1 MKRTCALVV
10 LYTGEPI
17 DQNTCDCI
25 ITDMGVHGIIEH
37 PRDVTIRFLDAED
50 IADAL
55 IKSELKIERVKEP
68 SQNEQIIAAIAHI
81 GKVCHDNLILG
92 KTKKDYTPL
101 AIQLLVECNRDEL
114 TRKSVEVIARS
125 EISLKKEFMEKYNFS
140 QKAFDTIRAVFH
152 SL

>member
-1 MKRTCALVV
+1 MNRICALVI
-10 LYTGEPI
+10 LYKGLPV
-17 DQNTCDCI
+17 DQEVTDNL
-25 ITDMGVHGIIEH
+25 ITTMGRSGLIES
-37 PRDVTIRFLDAED
+37 PEDVNIRSLDAED

-55 IKSELKIERVKEP
+55 IKSELKVERVKEP

-81 GKVCHDNLILG
+81 GKVCHNNLILG

-114 TRKSVEVIARS
+114 TRKSVEIIARS
-125 EISLKKEFMEKYNFS
+125 EISLKKEFIEKYNFS
-140 QKAFDTIRAVFH
+140 QKAFDTIRTVFH

>member
-1 MKRTCALVV
+1 MNRICALVI
-10 LYTGEPI
+10 LYKGLPV
-17 DQNTCDCI
+17 DQEVTDNL
-25 ITDMGVHGIIEH
+25 ITTMGRSGLIES
-37 PRDVTIRFLDAED
+37 PEDVNIRSLDAED
-50 IADAL
+50 IADSL

-81 GKVCHDNLILG
+81 GKVCHNNLILG

-114 TRKSVEVIARS
+114 TRKSVEIIARS
-125 EISLKKEFMEKYNFS
+125 EISLKKEFIEKYNFS
-140 QKAFDTIRAVFH
+140 QKAFDTIRTVFH

>member
-1 MKRTCALVV
+1 MNRICALVI
-10 LYTGEPI
+10 LYKGLPV
-17 DQNTCDCI
+17 DQEVADI
-25 ITDMGVHGIIEH
+25 LITAMGTSGLIES
-37 PRDVTIRFLDAED
+37 PEDVNIRSLDAED

-81 GKVCHDNLILG
+81 GKVCHNNLILG

-114 TRKSVEVIARS
+114 TRKSVEIIARS

-140 QKAFDTIRAVFH
+140 QKAFDTIRTVFH

>member
-1 MKRTCALVV
+1 MNRICALVI
-10 LYTGEPI
+10 LYKGLPV
-17 DQNTCDCI
+17 DQEVADI
-25 ITDMGVHGIIEH
+25 LITAMGTSGLIES
-37 PRDVTIRFLDAED
+37 PEDVNIRSLDAED

-55 IKSELKIERVKEP
+55 IKSELKVERVKEP

-81 GKVCHDNLILG
+81 GKVCHNNLILG

-114 TRKSVEVIARS
+114 TRKSVEIIARS
-125 EISLKKEFMEKYNFS
+125 EISLKKEFIEKYNFS
-140 QKAFDTIRAVFH
+140 QKAFDTIRTVFH